1 MSHDNVW
8 DWYRDLGRLVT
19 QGTSLQDLHASLCA
33 IRDPGEHLR
42 DGSPAR
48 LRQLATAWTQRPAFV
63 PIRLAELFEGQAVA
77 HGDDY
82 VLAMV
87 AGLGG
92 RHEWEV
98 RAFMLRHDRAL
109 REETFWR
116 IFEVE
121 GGGEISLANVDKFS
135 REEGNWHHTVVGL
148 VADGTLDRARVLRAC
163 LQALNRDFS
172 AYRAGWFSRV
182 YTALAPSAK
191 EAAVDQ
197 DLLRLGLVSPITAT
211 VSLAVAQL
219 AAVHKAGLLEADA
232 FIEVA
237 PAALAGGKASALAA
251 LRVLGALGAAVR
263 GEGGRAGRA
272 DAAAQVIAQ
281 GAAHPHADVQRA
293 ALAALAR
300 LGRTEL
306 VVQASASLSPAVAA
320 ELAPVAGAAPATG
333 AAASPEAPPSA
344 SYPVPAAAPVR
355 PFTEDDA
362 VERWA
367 ALLETPRD
375 AIEFELGLAWLAG
388 PVPAAA
394 LPRVER
400 LAPLRKRAL
409 KLAERDSSHFPA
421 VVLAVVFE
429 PANAFLP
436 QTYYQST
443 TTFVRDGETVVEH
456 GERQDRPTAE
466 QSSVLPSFVV
476 RLREVAA
483 ILQGR
488 AARRPLL
495 ATPTDTHG
503 RVAADVLLE
512 RLTETRRLGEADAS
526 VAPLPA
532 DLQQALLRVSPDA
545 LGRVLAAAAVAA
557 PPVTEALRI
566 EWRSRGSDTLKA
578 DGSPQWVWWD
588 PRIHADPSEQPSSVD
603 PALIPSTPVE
613 LWRSYRGTTDLVTH
627 ELALVHPPSTLRLT
641 AVGIALLNHTISGEV
656 EHRAAPLLEVLAG
669 HPGTWTAETVQLV
682 ALGMSAGQAPLRAQ
696 AAELLVAA
704 VPARLAVAQAARGF
718 ADCAPACVP
727 ARWAASFADAARIDP
742 GLVVQ
747 LLGALLPRLDRA
759 TRGIGALLTVL
770 LDESLRIGAGV
781 PSPAL
786 REWLAGFTGA
796 SAAAKAAKALLR

>member
-1 MSHDNVW
+1 MSYENIW
-8 DWYRDLGRLVT
+8 DWYRDLGRLVME
-19 QGTSLQDLHASLCA
+19 GASLQDLHASLCA
-33 IRDPGEHLR
+33 VREAGPAELG

-48 LRQLATAWTQRPAFV
+48 LRQLATTWTQQPAFV
-63 PIRLAELFEGQAVA
+63 PIRLAELFDGQAVA
-77 HGDDY
+77 HSDDY

-87 AGLGG
+87 AGLSG
-92 RHEWEV
+92 RHEREL
-98 RAFMLRHDRAL
+98 RAFMLRHDQAL

-121 GGGEISLANVDKFS
+121 GGGEISLANIDKFS
-135 REEGNWHHTVVGL
+135 REEGNWHHTVVDL
-148 VADGTLDRARVLRAC
+148 VSDGTLDRARVLHAC

-172 AYRAGWFSRV
+172 AYRAGWFSRL
-182 YTALAPSAK
+182 YAALTPSAQ
-191 EAAVDQ
+191 EAAADQ
-197 DLLRLGLVSPITAT
+197 ALLRLSLGSSITAT

-219 AAVHKAGLLEADA
+219 VAVHKAGLLEADA
-232 FIEVA
+232 FIEAA
-237 PAALAGGKASALAA
+237 PAALAGGKASALAV
-251 LRVLGALGAAVR
+251 LRILGALGAAAQS
-263 GEGGRAGRA
+263 EGGHDRRA

-281 GAAHPHADVQRA
+281 GTTHPHADVQRA
-293 ALAALAR
+293 TLAALAK

-306 VVQASASLSPAVAA
+306 VVQASGSLSPAVAA
-320 ELAPVAGAAPATG
+320 ELAPEAG
-333 AAASPEAPPSA
+333 AAASLEAPSSA

-355 PFTEDDA
+355 PFTDDDA

-388 PVPAAA
+388 PAAA
-394 LPRVER
+394 DAPPLAER
-400 LAPLRKRAL
+400 LASLRKRAL
-409 KLAERDSSHFPA
+409 KLAERDSSHFSA
-421 VVLAVVFE
+421 VILAVVFE
-429 PANAFLP
+429 PANEFLP
-436 QTYYQST
+436 QTYFQPT
-443 TTFVRDGETVVEH
+443 TTFLRDGETVVEH
-456 GERQDRPTAE
+456 GKRQRLPTAE
-466 QSSVLPSFVV
+466 QRSVLPSFVV

-503 RVAADVLLE
+503 RVEADVLLA
-512 RLTETRRLGEADAS
+512 RLAETRQLGQADAS
-526 VAPLPA
+526 AALLSA
-532 DLQQALLRVSPDA
+532 DLQQALLRVPPDA

-578 DGSPQWVWWD
+578 NGSPQWVWWD
-588 PRIHADPSEQPSSVD
+588 PRIHADPSEEPSSAD
-603 PALIPSTPVE
+603 PARIPSSPKE
-613 LWRSYRGTTDLVTH
+613 LWRSARGTTDLVTH

-641 AVGIALLNHTISGEV
+641 AVGIELLNHTIAGEV
-656 EHRAAPLLEVLAG
+656 EHGAVPLMAVLAA

-704 VPARLAVAQAARGF
+704 VPARLAVAQAASGF
-718 ADCAPACVP
+718 ADCAPACML
-727 ARWAASFADAARIDP
+727 ARWAASFTDVARIDP

-747 LLGALLPRLDRA
+747 LLSALLPRLDRT

-770 LDESLRIGAGV
+770 LDESLRIGAGA

>member
-1 MSHDNVW
+1 MSYDNVW
-8 DWYRDLGRLVT
+8 DWYRNLGHLVM
-19 QGTSLQDLHASLCA
+19 QGASLQDLHASLCA
-33 IRDPGEHLR
+33 IRDAGPHLR

-48 LRQLATAWTQRPAFV
+48 LRQLATTWTQQPAFV
-63 PIRLAELFEGQAVA
+63 PIRLAELFEGQAVV
-77 HGDDY
+77 HSDDY

-135 REEGNWHHTVVGL
+135 REEGNWHHTVVDL

-182 YTALAPSAK
+182 YAALAPSAQ
-191 EAAVDQ
+191 EAAADQ
-197 DLLRLGLVSPITAT
+197 ALLRLGLVSPITAT

-232 FIEVA
+232 FIEAA
-237 PAALAGGKASALAA
+237 PAALAGGKASALAV
-251 LRVLGALGAAVR
+251 LRVLGALGAAAQR
-263 GEGGRAGRA
+263 EGKGGHARRA

-293 ALAALAR
+293 TLAALAK

-320 ELAPVAGAAPATG
+320 ELAPEAG
-333 AAASPEAPPSA
+333 AAASLEAPSSA

-355 PFTEDDA
+355 PFIDDDA

-375 AIEFELGLAWLAG
+375 AIEFELGLAWIAG
-388 PVPAAA
+388 PAPAGAPP
-394 LPRVER
+394 LVER

-421 VVLAVVFE
+421 VMLAVVFE
-429 PANAFLP
+429 PANEFLP

-443 TTFVRDGETVVEH
+443 TTFVRDGQTVVEQ

-503 RVAADVLLE
+503 RVEAEVLLE
-512 RLTETRRLGEADAS
+512 RLAETRQLGQADAS
-526 VAPLPA
+526 AAPLSA
-532 DLQQALLRVSPDA
+532 DLQQALLRVPPGA

-557 PPVTEALRI
+557 PRVTEALRI
-566 EWRSRGSDTLKA
+566 EWRSRGSETLKA

-588 PRIHADPSEQPSSVD
+588 PRIHADRSEQPSSAD
-603 PALIPSTPVE
+603 PALIPSSPME

-641 AVGIALLNHTISGEV
+641 AVGLELLNHTISGEV
-656 EHRAAPLLEVLAG
+656 EHHAVPLLEVLAA

-704 VPARLAVAQAARGF
+704 VPARLAVTQAARGF
-718 ADCAPACVP
+718 ADCAPACVLT
-727 ARWAASFADAARIDP
+727 RWAASFTDVARIDP

-770 LDESLRIGAGV
+770 LDESLRIGAGA

-786 REWLAGFTGA
+786 REWLASFTGA

>member
-1 MSHDNVW
+1 MSYDNVW

-19 QGTSLQDLHASLCA
+19 QGASLQDLHASLCA
-33 IRDPGEHLR
+33 IRDAGPHLR
-42 DGSPAR
+42 DGSPAC
-48 LRQLATAWTQRPAFV
+48 LRQLATTWTQRPAFV

-77 HGDDY
+77 HSDDY

-109 REETFWR
+109 RDETFWR

-135 REEGNWHHTVVGL
+135 REEGNWHHTVVDL

-182 YTALAPSAK
+182 YAALAPSAQ
-191 EAAVDQ
+191 EAAADQ
-197 DLLRLGLVSPITAT
+197 ALLRLGLVSPITAT

-219 AAVHKAGLLEADA
+219 AAVHKDGLLEADT
-232 FIEVA
+232 FIEAA
-237 PAALAGGKASALAA
+237 PAALAGGKASALAV
-251 LRVLGALGAAVR
+251 LRVLGALGAAAQ
-263 GEGGRAGRA
+263 GESKGGHARRA

-281 GAAHPHADVQRA
+281 GTAHPHADVQRT
-293 ALAALAR
+293 ALAALAK
-300 LGRTEL
+300 LGCTEL
-306 VVQASASLSPAVAA
+306 VAQASGSLSPAVAA
-320 ELAPVAGAAPATG
+320 ELAPEAG
-333 AAASPEAPPSA
+333 AAASLEAPSSA
-344 SYPVPAAAPVR
+344 SYPVPTAAPVR
-355 PFTEDDA
+355 PFTDDDA

-367 ALLETPRD
+367 VLLETPRD

-388 PVPAAA
+388 PATAGAPP
-394 LPRVER
+394 LVER

-421 VVLAVVFE
+421 VMLAVVFE
-429 PANAFLP
+429 PANEFLP
-436 QTYYQST
+436 QTYFRST
-443 TTFVRDGETVVEH
+443 TTFVRDGETVVKQ
-456 GERQDRPTAE
+456 GEREDRPTAE

-503 RVAADVLLE
+503 RVEAEVLLE
-512 RLTETRRLGEADAS
+512 RLAETRQLGQADAS
-526 VAPLPA
+526 VAPLSA
-532 DLQQALLRVSPDA
+532 DLQQALLRVPPDA
-545 LGRVLAAAAVAA
+545 QGQVLAAAAVAA
-557 PPVTEALRI
+557 PLVTEALRI
-566 EWRSRGSDTLKA
+566 EWRSRGSETLKA

-588 PRIHADPSEQPSSVD
+588 PRIHADPSEQPSSAD
-603 PALIPSTPVE
+603 PALIPSSPME

-641 AVGIALLNHTISGEV
+641 AVGLELLNHTISGEV
-656 EHRAAPLLEVLAG
+656 EHHAGPLLEVLAA

-718 ADCAPACVP
+718 ADCAPACVTT
-727 ARWAASFADAARIDP
+727 RWAASFTDVARIDP

-747 LLGALLPRLDRA
+747 LLSALLPRLDRA

-770 LDESLRIGAGV
+770 LDESLRIGAGA

-786 REWLAGFTGA
+786 REWLASFTGA

>member
-8 DWYRDLGRLVT
+8 DWYRDLGRLVM
-19 QGTSLQDLHASLCA
+19 QGASLQDLHASLCR
-33 IRDPGEHLR
+33 IRDAGPHLR
-42 DGSPAR
+42 DGSPAC
-48 LRQLATAWTQRPAFV
+48 LRQLATTWTQRPAFV
-63 PIRLAELFEGQAVA
+63 PIRLAELFEGQEVA
-77 HGDDY
+77 HSDDY

-135 REEGNWHHTVVGL
+135 REEGNWHHTVVDL

-182 YTALAPSAK
+182 YAALAPSAQ
-191 EAAVDQ
+191 EAAADQ
-197 DLLRLGLVSPITAT
+197 ALLRLGLVSPITAT

-232 FIEVA
+232 FIEAA
-237 PAALAGGKASALAA
+237 PAALAGGKASALAV
-251 LRVLGALGAAVR
+251 LRVLGALGAAAQT
-263 GEGGRAGRA
+263 EGKGGHARRA

-281 GAAHPHADVQRA
+281 GTAHPHADVQRA
-293 ALAALAR
+293 TLAALAK

-320 ELAPVAGAAPATG
+320 ELAPEAG
-333 AAASPEAPPSA
+333 AAASLEAPSSA
-344 SYPVPAAAPVR
+344 SYTVPAAAPVR
-355 PFTEDDA
+355 PFTDDDA
-362 VERWA
+362 VARWA

-388 PVPAAA
+388 PAAA
-394 LPRVER
+394 GAPPLAER

-409 KLAERDSSHFPA
+409 KLAQRDSSHFPA

-429 PANAFLP
+429 PANEFLP

-443 TTFVRDGETVVEH
+443 TTFVRDGQTVVEQ

-503 RVAADVLLE
+503 RVEAEVLLE
-512 RLTETRRLGEADAS
+512 RLAETRQLGQADAS
-526 VAPLPA
+526 VAPLSA
-532 DLQQALLRVSPDA
+532 DLQQALLRVPPDA
-545 LGRVLAAAAVAA
+545 LGQVLAAAAVAA
-557 PPVTEALRI
+557 PLVTEALRI
-566 EWRSRGSDTLKA
+566 EWRSRGSETLKA
-578 DGSPQWVWWD
+578 NGSPQWVWWD
-588 PRIHADPSEQPSSVD
+588 LRIHADPSEQPSAAD
-603 PALIPSTPVE
+603 PALIPSSPME
-613 LWRSYRGTTDLVTH
+613 LWRSSRVTTDLVTH

-641 AVGIALLNHTISGEV
+641 AVGLELLNHTISGEV
-656 EHRAAPLLEVLAG
+656 EHHAAPLLEVLAA

-704 VPARLAVAQAARGF
+704 VPARLAVAEAARGF

-727 ARWAASFADAARIDP
+727 TRWAASFTDVARIDP

-770 LDESLRIGAGV
+770 LDESLRIGAGA

-786 REWLAGFTGA
+786 REWLASFTGA

>member
-1 MSHDNVW
+1 MRYDNEW
-8 DWYRDLGRLVT
+8 DWYRDLGRLVQ
-19 QGTSLQDLHASLCA
+19 QGASLQDLHASLRE
-33 IRDPGEHLR
+33 IRDPGAHLR

-48 LRQLATAWTQRPAFV
+48 LRQLATSWTQRPAFV
-63 PIRLAELFEGQAVA
+63 PIRLAELFEGLVVE

-82 VLAMV
+82 VLALV

-92 RHEWEV
+92 RHESEV

-135 REEGNWHHTVVGL
+135 REEGNWHHTVVDL

-182 YTALAPSAK
+182 YAALAPSAQ
-191 EAAVDQ
+191 EAAADQ
-197 DLLRLGLVSPITAT
+197 ALLRLSLVSPITAT
-211 VSLAVAQL
+211 VSLAIAQL

-232 FIEVA
+232 FIEAA
-237 PAALAGGKASALAA
+237 PAALGGGKASALAA
-251 LRVLGALGAAVR
+251 LRVLGALGAAAQ
-263 GEGGRAGRA
+263 GEGGSVRRAEV
-272 DAAAQVIAQ
+272 AAQAIAQ

-293 ALAALAR
+293 TLAALSK

-306 VVQASASLSPAVAA
+306 VAQASGSLSPAVAA
-320 ELAPVAGAAPATG
+320 ELAPVAGTPAAAGG
-333 AAASPEAPPSA
+333 AASQAAPPSA
-344 SYPVPAAAPVR
+344 SYPLPAAAPVQ
-355 PFTEDDA
+355 PFTDDDA

-375 AIEFELGLAWLAG
+375 AIEFELGLAWLAC
-388 PVPAAA
+388 PVPAGTPPLA
-394 LPRVER
+394 ER
-400 LAPLRKRAL
+400 LASLRKRAL
-409 KLAERDSSHFPA
+409 KLAERDSAHYPA
-421 VVLAVVFE
+421 RVLRVVFDSARE
-429 PANAFLP
+429 FLP
-436 QTYYQST
+436 QTWFQPMSS
-443 TTFVRDGETVVEH
+443 FVRDGEIVVKH
-456 GERQDRPTAE
+456 GELQAQPTAE
-466 QSSVLPSFVV
+466 QSSVLPSFIV

-503 RVAADVLLE
+503 RVDADVLLQ
-512 RLTETRRLGEADAS
+512 RLAEVRRLAEDDAS
-526 VAPLPA
+526 AAPLPA
-532 DLQQALLRVSPDA
+532 DLQQALLRVPPDT
-545 LGRVLAAAAVAA
+545 LGRVLAEAAIPA
-557 PPVTEALRI
+557 PVVTDALRI
-566 EWRSRGSDTLKA
+566 EWRSRGSETLKA
-578 DGSPQWVWWD
+578 DGTPQWVWWD
-588 PRIHADPSEQPSSVD
+588 PRIHADPSEQPSSTE
-603 PALIPSTPVE
+603 PALIPSSPVE

-641 AVGIALLNHTISGEV
+641 AVGIELLNNTISGEV
-656 EHRAAPLLEVLAG
+656 EHRAAPLLEVLAA
-669 HPGTWTAETVQLV
+669 HPGAWTAETVQLV
-682 ALGMSAGQAPLRAQ
+682 ALGMSAGQVPLRAQ

-704 VPARLAVAQAARGF
+704 VPARLGVAQAAQGF

-727 ARWAASFADAARIDP
+727 TRWAASFTDAARIDP

-747 LLGALLPRLDRA
+747 LLGAMLPRLDRA

-770 LDESLRIGAGV
+770 LDESLRIGAGAL
-781 PSPAL
+781 SPVL